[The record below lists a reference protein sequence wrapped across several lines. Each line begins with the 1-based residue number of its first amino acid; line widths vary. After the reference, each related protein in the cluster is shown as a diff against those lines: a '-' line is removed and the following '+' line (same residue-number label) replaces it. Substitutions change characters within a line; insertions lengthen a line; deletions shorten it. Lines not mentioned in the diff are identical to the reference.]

1 MAHHSYEFSR
11 VTEKFTKAWYQQKGC
26 CPAVNFVFKV
36 TNDTLEQKWMT
47 YKSTVREKDIKELY
61 HGTKLA
67 CKITITWKLC
77 NIVDCG
83 ICGISCS
90 GLDPQCISREGFQ
103 RFGPGFYL
111 APKINSSKCHD
122 YTHSYNG
129 FKAILLCDVLPGR
142 KFVVQTNRQHLQ
154 SPPTVGMIAYTEM
167 LVRISTILNYSCI
180 QTRRC
185 FASIHH
191 HLQI

>member
-1 MAHHSYEFSR
+1 MAHDSDEFSR
-11 VTEKFTKAWYQQKGC
+11 VTEKFTKAWCRQKGR

-67 CKITITWKLC
+67 CKITTSWKLC
-77 NIVDCG
+77 NIVNCG

-90 GLDPQCISREGFQ
+90 GLDPQCISRDGFQ

-111 APKINSSKCHD
+111 APDSSKCHD
-122 YTHSYNG
+122 YTQVYNG
-129 FKAILLCDVLPGR
+129 FRAMLLCDVLPGR
-142 KFVVQTNRQHLQ
+142 RFVVETNRQHLQ
-154 SPPTVGMIAYTEM
+154 GPPTGYDSVYGKVGED
-167 LVRISTILNYSCI
+167 LNYPELVVYKPEAVLPRYIIIYRS
-180 QTRRC
+180 RD
-185 FASIHH
+185 
-191 HLQI
+191 